1 MLQQQINQIRRSSS
15 IPQTPDSVI
24 TPGIGADAVL
34 SLNTVRFQIAAFSE
48 EAPDSDGDG
57 VPDKVDAFPLDPNE
71 SVDTDGDGIGNNAD
85 LDDDND
91 LMPDSFEV
99 ANGLDPLDAADADGD
114 GATNLQEYQSGTD
127 PNNAA
132 SVDACFSNSA
142 VAPDPS
148 QSSLAIENR
157 LYFANPGSNV
167 VQQSFLRFI
176 NPNNSSKSIEVY
188 GIDDGGNPSKKIIS
202 FTLAPQAA
210 KQFNAQDMENG
221 NSSKGLTG
229 HLCDGQGKWQLRI
242 RSDNPI
248 KVMGLIRTPDG
259 FLTSVNDLAGKSGND
274 NLVYFANPASNPNQ
288 QTFLRIV
295 NLTTATGTVT
305 ITGVDDAGVTSS
317 GTVMFTLGPNQ
328 SKQMNAQDLENG
340 NTSKG
345 LTGNLDNGSGKWR
358 LTLSSTL
365 DLEVMSLI
373 RTPDG
378 FLTNLSGMVDENGSS
393 EFVIYFGNPAS
404 DTTRQTFL
412 RIINISNQTGTVTL
426 AGIDDVGQIAPG
438 GDVMF
443 ELGPNEF

>member
-1 MLQQQINQIRRSSS
+1 M
-15 IPQTPDSVI
+15 
-24 TPGIGADAVL
+24 
-34 SLNTVRFQIAAFSE
+34 
-48 EAPDSDGDG
+48 
-57 VPDKVDAFPLDPNE
+57 FPLNASE
-71 SVDTDGDGIGNNAD
+71 SVDTDGDGVGNNAD

-91 LMPDSFEV
+91 GMPDSFEV
-99 ANGLDPLDAADADGD
+99 ANGLDPLDASDADQDADGD

-132 SVDACFSNSA
+132 SVDACLSN
-142 VAPDPS
+142 APDPS
-148 QSSLAIENR
+148 QSSLAIETR
-157 LYFANPGSNV
+157 LYLTNPGSNV
-167 VQQSFLRFI
+167 TQQSFLRFI
-176 NPNNSSKSIEVY
+176 NPNDSDTSIEVY
-188 GIDDGGNPSKKIIS
+188 GIDDGGNPSKEIIS

-210 KQFNAQDMENG
+210 KQFNAQDLENG

-248 KVMGLIRTPDG
+248 KIMGLIRTPDG
-259 FLTSVNDLAGKSGND
+259 FLTSVNDAVPKSGDD

-295 NLTTATGTVT
+295 NLTTDTGTVT
-305 ITGVDDAGVTSS
+305 ITGIDDAGITSV
-317 GTVMFTLGPNQ
+317 GTITFTLGANQ

-340 NTSKG
+340 NVSKG
-345 LTGNLDNGSGKWR
+345 LTGSLDNGSGKWR

-378 FLTNLSGMVDENGSS
+378 FLTNLSGMVDENGSG

-426 AGIDDVGQIAPG
+426 AGIDDVGQIATG

-443 ELGPNEF
+443 ELGKRSGNDVLTKLAW